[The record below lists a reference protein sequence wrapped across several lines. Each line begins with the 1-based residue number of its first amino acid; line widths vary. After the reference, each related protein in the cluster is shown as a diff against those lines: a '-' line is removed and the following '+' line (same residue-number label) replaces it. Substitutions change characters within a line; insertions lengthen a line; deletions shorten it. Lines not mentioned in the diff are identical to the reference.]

1 MEISKWKVNS
11 FIFDFQLS
19 TLNSQLF
26 IHMPIQL
33 QSRLPRTY
41 RIKEI
46 KQETE
51 MVRTYTF
58 DGSLG
63 ARPGQFV
70 MVWLPG
76 VDEVPMSVAYDDGA
90 ITRIT
95 FFAVGDMT
103 EKLAQAKVGDLV
115 GLRGPFGTFY
125 EWEPG
130 QHIILVAGGYGA
142 APMYFVA
149 KETVQHGCTLE
160 VIVGARSKDHLLY
173 VEELESLPH
182 VSLHIATND
191 GSEGYKGYN
200 VDILEKLLIS
210 CPRDSH
216 GAQNEECS
224 PIDQVFAC
232 GPEMML
238 KRVSEI
244 TAKYEVPSQLSLER
258 YMKCG
263 YGICGNCTVDPL
275 GIRLCVEGPV
285 IKNTQCLLIHEF
297 GKYHRDDL
305 GKKHDFLAPA
315 TEIPAKKVKGSRK
328 KTI

>member
-1 MEISKWKVNS
+1 M
-11 FIFDFQLS
+11 S
-19 TLNSQLF
+19 T
-26 IHMPIQL
+26 IPL
-33 QSRLPRTY
+33 QSRLPKTY
-41 RIKEI
+41 RIVDI

-76 VDEVPMSVAYDDGA
+76 VDEVPMSVAFDDGA
-90 ITRIT
+90 HTKIT

-103 EKLAQAKVGDLV
+103 EELAKASVGDLV
-115 GLRGPFGTFY
+115 GLRGPFGTCY
-125 EWEPG
+125 QWEPG
-130 QHIILVAGGYGA
+130 QHIVLVAGGYGA

-149 KETVQHGCTLE
+149 KETVGHGCTLE
-160 VIVGARSKDHLLY
+160 VIVGARGKEHLLY

-191 GSEGYKGYN
+191 GSVGYKGYN
-200 VDILEKLLIS
+200 VDILEKLLAS
-210 CPRDSH
+210 CPVPQGPKRK
-216 GAQNEECS
+216 GAQDCD
-224 PIDQVFAC
+224 PIDRVFAC
-232 GPEMML
+232 GPEIML

-244 TAKYEVPSQLSLER
+244 TAAHKVPSQLSLER

-263 YGICGNCTVDPL
+263 YGLCGNCVVDPL

-285 IKNTQCLLIHEF
+285 VKNDLCVKIEEF
-297 GKYHRDDL
+297 GTYHRDGM
-305 GKKHDFLAPA
+305 GKKQYF
-315 TEIPAKKVKGSRK
+315 EKK
-328 KTI
+328 